1 MTKTQMT
8 KSQASAFQI
17 PMEAKR
23 DRVQVQDSERSMTT
37 EEAHQTKTYDQ
48 VLTINQNHLSH
59 SKMKMNLEKCS
70 VQKTIM
76 ISTRFQI
83 SQWDNM

>member
-17 PMEAKR
+17 QMVAKR
-23 DRVQVQDSERSMTT
+23 DRVQVQDLERSMTT

-70 VQKTIM
+70 VRKITM
-76 ISTRFQI
+76 ILIKFQI
-83 SQWDNM
+83 NQWDNI